1 MESVSES
8 SVVRAVIGR
17 FAELMADTDVASIT
31 RETRLGD
38 LGVPSIQLVEVLAE
52 LQDRFGLEDR
62 LFTAFLSDPGPLHE
76 RSVDDIVRL
85 VLATVTAHGG

>member
-1 MESVSES
+1 MESVSEGCI
-8 SVVRAVIGR
+8 VKAVIDR
-17 FAELMADTDVASIT
+17 FRELMADTDVASIT

-38 LGVPSIQLVEVLAE
+38 LGLPSIQIVEVLAE
-52 LQDRFGLEDR
+52 LQDRFSLEDR

-76 RSVDDIVRL
+76 RRVDDIARL